1 MNQKARKALALL
13 VEAVQ
18 EAETRQE
25 LKELTDGAMTIFRLK
40 SDFFTDRM
48 SREFDI
54 GEEVEFTHKGM
65 TVRGTLTRKSQKT
78 GKVKVTTGA
87 RVMKWTVS
95 WSLLRH
101 AVRPTESRETAA
113 A

>member
-1 MNQKARKALALL
+1 MKEKARKALALL
-13 VEAVQ
+13 TEAVQ
-18 EAETRQE
+18 EAETRKD
-25 LKELTDGAMTIFRLK
+25 LRELTDEARTVFKLK
-40 SDFFTDRM
+40 EDFLTDRM

-87 RVMKWTVS
+87 RVMKWTVI